1 MRVIEIEYRARFS
14 EEEYERISA
23 YLQRHAEDLG
33 EDDKNVF
40 FYVLPEQLLKV
51 AHNISKGSAKVG
63 LKLNRIGNGSAFEE
77 IEYDI
82 PPESVE
88 NAVKLFNHLGY
99 GTDVTVIESFQ
110 NRHNYLMDGVE
121 LSLKY
126 SDHWGHHIE
135 LEVVVDDEAG
145 KIDAEKKIRAV
156 AQKLGITLMTEEEL
170 QEVTAE
176 IQAKYKK

>member
-1 MRVIEIEYRARFS
+1 MRVIEIEHRARFS
-14 EEEYERISA
+14 KEEYDRLVA
-23 YLQRHAEDLG
+23 YLAEHAEDLG

-40 FYVLPEQLLKV
+40 FYVLPDQLLKV
-51 AHNISKGSAKVG
+51 AHNVSKGSAKVA

-77 IEYDI
+77 IEYVI

-110 NRHNYLMDGVE
+110 NRHNYLLDGVE

-135 LEVVVDDEAG
+135 LEIVVDDEA
-145 KIDAEKKIRAV
+145 KKDDAEKKIHAV
-156 AQKLGITLMTEEEL
+156 AEKLGITLMTEEEL
-170 QEVTAE
+170 RELTSE